1 MTERELLDDILDAFR
16 LSKQALKD
24 LANYEKDLIYDAYPR
39 YNKIYLKGLLNRA
52 RLYGYK
58 GISNDVKA
66 PDPIYP
72 TRPTEYIIKK
82 KPKNKVGDYRNEK
95 IKTKDKKVCL

>member
-24 LANYEKDLIYDAYPR
+24 LADYEKDLIYEAYPR
-39 YNKIYLKGLLNRA
+39 YDKIYLKGLLNRA

-58 GISNDVKA
+58 GISNNVKT

-82 KPKNKVGDYRNEK
+82 KPKFKAGDHRNEK
-95 IKTKDKKVCL
+95 VKAKDKKVCL